1 MTNINKIIDG
11 KMYAEKLLGEIHPL
25 SKGFLDNFNRK
36 PCLTV
41 ILVGDNPASKIY
53 VKNKIL
59 IAKKIGIESNEILLG
74 SDVTEDELIHH
85 ISILNKDENVD
96 GILVQLPLP
105 KHISEKKII
114 NIICPSKDV
123 DGFHPKNFGK
133 LFIGDPKFIP
143 CTPLGCLY
151 MLKHEIED
159 IKGKNAVIIGRSNI
173 VGKPMASLLLSS
185 DCSVTITHSKSKN
198 IEEHARKADI
208 LIVAV
213 GIPEMIDEK
222 FIKPGAVVIDVGIN
236 RSVSKTND
244 NSGNKGI
251 LVGDVK
257 FENVLK
263 IAKKIT
269 PVPGGVGPMTIACL
283 MHNTVKAAYINKII
297 LFIDVGGLNSIMH

>member
-1 MTNINKIIDG
+1 MTMINKIIDG
-11 KMYAEKLLGEIHPL
+11 KMYAGKLLEEIYPL
-25 SKGFLDNFNRK
+25 SKGFLDNFKRK

-59 IAKKIGIESNEILLG
+59 TAKKNGIESEEILLA
-74 SDVTEDELIHH
+74 SDVSEEELIHH

-114 NIICPSKDV
+114 NIINPSKDV
-123 DGFHPKNFGK
+123 DGFHPTNLGK
-133 LFIGDPKFIP
+133 LFIGDSKFIP

-151 MLKHEIED
+151 MLKHEIQD
-159 IKGKNAVIIGRSNI
+159 IKGKNAVIVGRSNI

-185 DCSVTITHSKSKN
+185 DCSVTITHSRTKN
-198 IEEHARKADI
+198 IQEHTRKADI

-222 FIKPGAVVIDVGIN
+222 FIKPGAIVIDVGIN
-236 RSVSKTND
+236 RLETKTRHNAS
-244 NSGNKGI
+244 NRGM

-257 FENVLK
+257 FEKVLK

-283 MHNTVKAAYINKII
+283 MHNTVKAAYINKKHD
-297 LFIDVGGLNSIMH
+297 FINVLEGVL

>member
-1 MTNINKIIDG
+1 MTIINKIIDG

-25 SKGFLDNFNRK
+25 SKRFLNNFNRK

-59 IAKKIGIESNEILLG
+59 IAKKIGIESKEVLLG

-85 ISILNKDENVD
+85 ISTLNKDENVD

-133 LFIGDPKFIP
+133 LFMGDPKFIP

-159 IKGKNAVIIGRSNI
+159 IKGNNAVIIGRSNI

-185 DCSVTITHSKSKN
+185 DCSVTITHSKTKN
-198 IEEHARKADI
+198 IEEHAKKADI

-283 MHNTVKAAYINKII
+283 MHNTVKAAYINKKNDFINVLEGI
-297 LFIDVGGLNSIMH
+297 L

>member
-1 MTNINKIIDG
+1 MTIINKIIDG
-11 KMYAEKLLGEIHPL
+11 KMYAEKLLKEIHPL
-25 SKGFLDNFNRK
+25 SKGFLHNFNRK

-59 IAKKIGIESNEILLG
+59 IAKKIDIESKEILLS
-74 SDVTEDELIHH
+74 SDITEDELIQH
-85 ISILNKDENVD
+85 ISVLNKDQNVD

-114 NIICPSKDV
+114 NLISPLKDV

-133 LFIGDPKFIP
+133 LFMGDPKFIP

-198 IEEHARKADI
+198 IEEHTRKADI

-222 FIKPGAVVIDVGIN
+222 FIKPGAIVIDVGIN
-236 RSVSKTND
+236 RLESKNND
-244 NSGNKGI
+244 NSSNKGV

-257 FENVLK
+257 FEKVLK

-283 MHNTVKAAYINKII
+283 MHNTVKAAYINKKNDFINVLEGI
-297 LFIDVGGLNSIMH
+297 L

>member
-1 MTNINKIIDG
+1 MTIINKIIDG

-25 SKGFLDNFNRK
+25 SKGFLNNFNRK

-41 ILVGDNPASKIY
+41 ILVGDNTASKIY

-59 IAKKIGIESNEILLG
+59 IAKKIDIESREILLG
-74 SDVTEDELIHH
+74 SDVTEEELIHH
-85 ISILNKDENVD
+85 ISVLNKDQNVD

-114 NIICPSKDV
+114 NLISPLKDV

-133 LFIGDPKFIP
+133 LFMGDPKFIP

-198 IEEHARKADI
+198 IEEHTRKADI

-213 GIPEMIDEK
+213 GIPQMIDEK
-222 FIKPGAVVIDVGIN
+222 FIKPGAIVIDVGIN
-236 RSVSKTND
+236 RLEAKNND
-244 NSGNKGI
+244 NSNNKGV

-257 FENVLK
+257 FEKVLK

-283 MHNTVKAAYINKII
+283 MHNTVKAAYINKKNDFINVLEGI
-297 LFIDVGGLNSIMH
+297 L

>member
-1 MTNINKIIDG
+1 MTIINKIIDG
-11 KMYAEKLLGEIHPL
+11 KMYAEKLLKEIHPL
-25 SKGFLDNFNRK
+25 SKEFLHNFNRK

-59 IAKKIGIESNEILLG
+59 VAKKIDIETKEILLS
-74 SDVTEDELIHH
+74 SDITEDELIKH
-85 ISILNKDENVD
+85 ISILNKDQNVD

-114 NIICPSKDV
+114 NLISPLKDV

-133 LFIGDPKFIP
+133 LFMGDPKFIP

-151 MLKHEIED
+151 MLKQEIED

-198 IEEHARKADI
+198 IEEYTRKADI

-222 FIKPGAVVIDVGIN
+222 FIKPGAIVIDVGIN
-236 RSVSKTND
+236 RLESKNND
-244 NSGNKGI
+244 NSSNKGV

-257 FENVLK
+257 FEKVLK

-283 MHNTVKAAYINKII
+283 MHNTVKAAYINKKNDFINVLEGI
-297 LFIDVGGLNSIMH
+297 L

>member
-1 MTNINKIIDG
+1 MNIINKIIDG
-11 KMYAEKLLGEIHPL
+11 KMYAGKLLEEIYPL
-25 SKGFLDNFNRK
+25 SKGFLDKFNRK
-36 PCLTV
+36 PSLTV
-41 ILVGDNPASKIY
+41 IQVGDNPASKIY

-59 IAKKIGIESNEILLG
+59 TAKKNCIESKEILLA
-74 SDVTEDELIHH
+74 SDVSEDELIHH

-114 NIICPSKDV
+114 NLINPSKDV
-123 DGFHPKNFGK
+123 DGFHPTNFGK
-133 LFIGDPKFIP
+133 LSMGDPKFIP

-159 IKGKNAVIIGRSNI
+159 IKGKNAVIVGRSNI

-185 DCSVTITHSKSKN
+185 DCSVTITHSKTIN
-198 IEEHARKADI
+198 IQEHTRKADI

-213 GIPEMIDEK
+213 GIPEMIDET
-222 FIKPGAVVIDVGIN
+222 FIKPGAIVIDVGIN
-236 RSVSKTND
+236 RLEAKTTD
-244 NSGNKGI
+244 NFREKKI

-257 FENVLK
+257 FEKVLK
-263 IAKKIT
+263 IAEKIT

-283 MHNTVKAAYINKII
+283 MHNTVKAAYLNKKNNFINVLEGI
-297 LFIDVGGLNSIMH
+297 L

>member
-1 MTNINKIIDG
+1 MTIINKIIDG

-25 SKGFLDNFNRK
+25 SKEFLDNFNRK

-41 ILVGDNPASKIY
+41 IQVGDNPASKIY

-59 IAKKIGIESNEILLG
+59 IAKKIDIESREILLG

-85 ISILNKDENVD
+85 ISILNKDPNVD

-114 NIICPSKDV
+114 NLINPSKDV

-133 LFIGDPKFIP
+133 LFMGDPKFIP

-151 MLKHEIED
+151 MLKHEIDD

-185 DCSVTITHSKSKN
+185 DCSVTIIHSKSKN
-198 IEEHARKADI
+198 IEVHTRKADI

-213 GIPEMIDEK
+213 GIPQMIDEK
-222 FIKPGAVVIDVGIN
+222 FIKPGAIVIDVGIN
-236 RSVSKTND
+236 RLESKNND
-244 NSGNKGI
+244 SSSNKGV

-257 FENVLK
+257 FEKVLK

-283 MHNTVKAAYINKII
+283 MHNTVKAAYVNKKNDFINVLEGI
-297 LFIDVGGLNSIMH
+297 L

>member
-1 MTNINKIIDG
+1 MTIINKIIDG
-11 KMYAEKLLGEIHPL
+11 KMYAQKLLGEIQPL

-59 IAKKIGIESNEILLG
+59 VAKEIDIESKEILLN
-74 SDVTEDELIHH
+74 SDITEDELIQH
-85 ISILNKDENVD
+85 ISVLNKDQNVD

-114 NIICPSKDV
+114 NLISPLKDV

-133 LFIGDPKFIP
+133 LFMGDPKFIP

-185 DCSVTITHSKSKN
+185 DCSVTIIHSKSKY
-198 IEEHARKADI
+198 IEEHTRKADI

-222 FIKPGAVVIDVGIN
+222 FIKPGAIVIDVGIN
-236 RSVSKTND
+236 RLEAKNND
-244 NSGNKGI
+244 NSNNKGV

-257 FENVLK
+257 FEKVLK

-283 MHNTVKAAYINKII
+283 MHNTVKAAYINKKNDFINVLEGI
-297 LFIDVGGLNSIMH
+297 L

>member
-1 MTNINKIIDG
+1 MTTINKIIDG

-25 SKGFLDNFNRK
+25 SKGFLDNFDRK

-105 KHISEKKII
+105 KHILEKKII

-133 LFIGDPKFIP
+133 LFMGDPKFIP

-185 DCSVTITHSKSKN
+185 DCSVTITHSKTKN
-198 IEEHARKADI
+198 IEKHARKADI
-208 LIVAV
+208 LIIAV

-244 NSGNKGI
+244 NSGNKGK

-283 MHNTVKAAYINKII
+283 MHNTVKAAYINKKNDFINVLEGI
-297 LFIDVGGLNSIMH
+297 L

>member
-1 MTNINKIIDG
+1 MTIINKIIDG

-25 SKGFLDNFNRK
+25 SKGFLNNFNRK

-59 IAKKIGIESNEILLG
+59 IAKKIDIDSREILLG
-74 SDVTEDELIHH
+74 SDVAEDELIHH
-85 ISILNKDENVD
+85 ISILNKDPNVD

-114 NIICPSKDV
+114 NLISPSKDV
-123 DGFHPKNFGK
+123 DGFHPENFGK
-133 LFIGDPKFIP
+133 LFMGDPKFIP

-151 MLKHEIED
+151 LLKHEIDD

-185 DCSVTITHSKSKN
+185 DCSVTIIHSKSKN
-198 IEEHARKADI
+198 IEVHTRKADI

-213 GIPEMIDEK
+213 GIPELIDEK
-222 FIKPGAVVIDVGIN
+222 FIKPDAIVIDVGIN
-236 RSVSKTND
+236 RLESKNND
-244 NSGNKGI
+244 NSSNKRV

-283 MHNTVKAAYINKII
+283 MHNTVKAAYINKKNDFINVLEGI
-297 LFIDVGGLNSIMH
+297 L

>member
-1 MTNINKIIDG
+1 MTILNKIIDG
-11 KMYAEKLLGEIHPL
+11 KMYARKLLEEIYPL

-36 PCLTV
+36 PSLTV
-41 ILVGDNPASKIY
+41 IQVGDNPASKIY

-59 IAKKIGIESNEILLG
+59 TAKKNGIETKEILLT
-74 SDVTEDELIHH
+74 SDISEKKLIYH

-114 NIICPSKDV
+114 NIIDPSKDV
-123 DGFHPKNFGK
+123 DGFHPTNFGN
-133 LFIGDPKFIP
+133 LFMGDSKFIP

-159 IKGKNAVIIGRSNI
+159 IKGKNAVIVGRSNI

-185 DCSVTITHSKSKN
+185 DCSVTITHSRTKN
-198 IEEHARKADI
+198 IQEHTRKADI

-222 FIKPGAVVIDVGIN
+222 FIKPGAIVIDVGIN
-236 RSVSKTND
+236 RLETKNTD
-244 NSGNKGI
+244 NASNKGLI
-251 LVGDVK
+251 VGDVK
-257 FENVLK
+257 FEKVVK

-283 MHNTVKAAYINKII
+283 MHNTVKAAYINKKND
-297 LFIDVGGLNSIMH
+297 FINVLEGI

>member
-1 MTNINKIIDG
+1 MTIINKIIDG

-25 SKGFLDNFNRK
+25 SKEFLHNFNRK

-59 IAKKIGIESNEILLG
+59 IAKKIDIESREILLG
-74 SDVTEDELIHH
+74 SDVTEKELIHH
-85 ISILNKDENVD
+85 ISVLNKDQNVD

-114 NIICPSKDV
+114 NLISPSKDV
-123 DGFHPKNFGK
+123 DGFHPENFGK
-133 LFIGDPKFIP
+133 LFMGNPKFIP

-151 MLKHEIED
+151 MLKHEIDD

-185 DCSVTITHSKSKN
+185 DCSVTIIHSKSKN
-198 IEEHARKADI
+198 IEVHTRKADI

-213 GIPEMIDEK
+213 GIPLMIDEK
-222 FIKPGAVVIDVGIN
+222 FIKPDAIVIDVGIN
-236 RSVSKTND
+236 RLESKNDD
-244 NSGNKGI
+244 NSSNKGV

-283 MHNTVKAAYINKII
+283 MHNTVKAAYINKKNDFINVLEGI
-297 LFIDVGGLNSIMH
+297 L

>member
-1 MTNINKIIDG
+1 MNKIIDG
-11 KMYAEKLLGEIHPL
+11 KMYSEKLLGEIHPL
-25 SKGFLDNFNRK
+25 SKGFLNNFNRK

-59 IAKKIGIESNEILLG
+59 IAKKIDIESNEILLG

-85 ISILNKDENVD
+85 ISILNKDPNVD

-114 NIICPSKDV
+114 NLISPSKDV
-123 DGFHPKNFGK
+123 DGFHPENFGK
-133 LFIGDPKFIP
+133 LFMGDPKFIP

-151 MLKHEIED
+151 MLKHEIDD

-185 DCSVTITHSKSKN
+185 DCSVTIVHSKSKN
-198 IEEHARKADI
+198 IEVHTRKADI

-213 GIPEMIDEK
+213 GIPQMINEK
-222 FIKPGAVVIDVGIN
+222 FIKPDAIVIDVGIN
-236 RSVSKTND
+236 RLESKNND
-244 NSGNKGI
+244 NSSNKGI

-283 MHNTVKAAYINKII
+283 MHNTVKAAYINKKNDFINVLEGI
-297 LFIDVGGLNSIMH
+297 L

>member
-1 MTNINKIIDG
+1 MTIINKIIDG
-11 KMYAEKLLGEIHPL
+11 KMYAQKLLGEIHPL
-25 SKGFLDNFNRK
+25 SKGFLHNFNRK

-59 IAKKIGIESNEILLG
+59 AAKKIDIASKEILLS
-74 SDVTEDELIHH
+74 SDITEDELIHH
-85 ISILNKDENVD
+85 ISVLNKDQNVD

-105 KHISEKKII
+105 KHISEKMII
-114 NIICPSKDV
+114 NLISPSKDV
-123 DGFHPKNFGK
+123 DGFHPENFGK
-133 LFIGDPKFIP
+133 LFMGDPKFIP

-151 MLKHEIED
+151 LLKHEIDD

-185 DCSVTITHSKSKN
+185 DCSVTIIHSKSKN
-198 IEEHARKADI
+198 IEVHTRKADI

-213 GIPEMIDEK
+213 GIPQMIDEK
-222 FIKPGAVVIDVGIN
+222 FIKPGAIVIDVGIN
-236 RSVSKTND
+236 RLESKNND
-244 NSGNKGI
+244 NSINKGV

-283 MHNTVKAAYINKII
+283 MHNTVKAAYINKKNDFINVLEGI
-297 LFIDVGGLNSIMH
+297 L

>member
-1 MTNINKIIDG
+1 MTIINKIIDG

-25 SKGFLDNFNRK
+25 SKGFLNNFNRK

-59 IAKKIGIESNEILLG
+59 VAKKIDIESKEILLS
-74 SDVTEDELIHH
+74 SDITEDELIQH
-85 ISILNKDENVD
+85 ISVLNKDQNVD

-114 NIICPSKDV
+114 NIISPSKDV

-133 LFIGDPKFIP
+133 LFMGDPKFIP

-185 DCSVTITHSKSKN
+185 DCSVTIIHSKSKN
-198 IEEHARKADI
+198 IEVHTRKADI

-213 GIPEMIDEK
+213 GIPQMIDEK
-222 FIKPGAVVIDVGIN
+222 FIKPDVIVIDVGIN
-236 RSVSKTND
+236 RLESKNND
-244 NSGNKGI
+244 NSSDKGV

-283 MHNTVKAAYINKII
+283 MHNTVKAAYINKKNDFINVLEGI
-297 LFIDVGGLNSIMH
+297 L

>member
-1 MTNINKIIDG
+1 MTIINKIIDG

-25 SKGFLDNFNRK
+25 SKGFLNNFNRK

-59 IAKKIGIESNEILLG
+59 IAKKIDIESREILLG

-85 ISILNKDENVD
+85 ISILNNDPNVD

-114 NIICPSKDV
+114 NLISPSKDV

-133 LFIGDPKFIP
+133 LFMGDPKFIP

-185 DCSVTITHSKSKN
+185 DCSVTIIHSKSKN
-198 IEEHARKADI
+198 IEIHTRKADI

-213 GIPEMIDEK
+213 GIPQMIDEK
-222 FIKPGAVVIDVGIN
+222 FIKPDAIVIDVGIN
-236 RSVSKTND
+236 RLESKNNA
-244 NSGNKGI
+244 NSSNKGI

-283 MHNTVKAAYINKII
+283 MHNTVKAAYINKKNDFIYVLEGI
-297 LFIDVGGLNSIMH
+297 L

>member
-1 MTNINKIIDG
+1 MTIINKIIDG
-11 KMYAEKLLGEIHPL
+11 KMYAEKLLKEIHPL
-25 SKGFLDNFNRK
+25 SKEFLHNFNRK

-59 IAKKIGIESNEILLG
+59 VAKKIDIETREILL
-74 SDVTEDELIHH
+74 SFDITEDELIKH
-85 ISILNKDENVD
+85 ISILNKDQNVD

-114 NIICPSKDV
+114 NLISPLKDV

-133 LFIGDPKFIP
+133 LFMGDPKFIP

-151 MLKHEIED
+151 MLKQEIED

-198 IEEHARKADI
+198 IEEYTRKADI

-222 FIKPGAVVIDVGIN
+222 FIKPGAIVIDVGIN
-236 RSVSKTND
+236 RLESKNND
-244 NSGNKGI
+244 NSSNKGV

-257 FENVLK
+257 FEKVLK

-283 MHNTVKAAYINKII
+283 MHNTVKAAYINKKNDFINVLEGI
-297 LFIDVGGLNSIMH
+297 L

>member
-1 MTNINKIIDG
+1 MTTINKIIDG

-25 SKGFLDNFNRK
+25 SKRFLDNFNRK

-59 IAKKIGIESNEILLG
+59 TAKKIGIESKEILFDT
-74 SDVTEDELIHH
+74 DVTEDKLIHH

-185 DCSVTITHSKSKN
+185 DCSVTITHSKTKN
-198 IEEHARKADI
+198 IEEHAKKADI

-222 FIKPGAVVIDVGIN
+222 FIKPGAIVIDVGIN
-236 RSVSKTND
+236 RLESKNND
-244 NSGNKGI
+244 NSNTKGV

-257 FENVLK
+257 LEKVLK
-263 IAKKIT
+263 IVKKIT

-283 MHNTVKAAYINKII
+283 MHNTVKAAYVNKKNDFINVLEGI
-297 LFIDVGGLNSIMH
+297 L

>member
-1 MTNINKIIDG
+1 MTIINKIIDG

-25 SKGFLDNFNRK
+25 SNGFFNNFNRK

-59 IAKKIGIESNEILLG
+59 IAKKIGIESNEILLS
-74 SDVTEDELIHH
+74 SDVTEDALIHH
-85 ISILNKDENVD
+85 ISILNKDQNVD

-114 NIICPSKDV
+114 NLISPLKDV

-133 LFIGDPKFIP
+133 LFMGDPKFIP

-198 IEEHARKADI
+198 IEEHTRKADI

-222 FIKPGAVVIDVGIN
+222 FIKPGAIVIDVGIN
-236 RSVSKTND
+236 RLESKNND
-244 NSGNKGI
+244 SSSNKGV

-257 FENVLK
+257 FEKVLK

-283 MHNTVKAAYINKII
+283 MHNTVKAAYINKHIKI
-297 LFIDVGGLNSIMH
+297 KIAIA

>member
-1 MTNINKIIDG
+1 MTTINKIIDG

-25 SKGFLDNFNRK
+25 SKGFLDNFDRK

-133 LFIGDPKFIP
+133 LFMGDPKFIP

-185 DCSVTITHSKSKN
+185 DCSVTITHSKTKN
-198 IEEHARKADI
+198 IEKHARKADI
-208 LIVAV
+208 LIIAV

-251 LVGDVK
+251 LVGVVK

-283 MHNTVKAAYINKII
+283 MHNTVKAAYINKKNDFINVLEGI
-297 LFIDVGGLNSIMH
+297 L

>member
-1 MTNINKIIDG
+1 MTIINKIIDG
-11 KMYAEKLLGEIHPL
+11 KMYAEKLLGEIRPL
-25 SKGFLDNFNRK
+25 SKRFLDNFNRK

-41 ILVGDNPASKIY
+41 ILVGDYPASKIY

-59 IAKKIGIESNEILLG
+59 IAKKIGIESKEILLA
-74 SDVTEDELIHH
+74 SDVSEDELIQQ

-114 NIICPSKDV
+114 NLISPSKDV

-133 LFIGDPKFIP
+133 LFRGDPKFIP

-151 MLKHEIED
+151 MLRHEIDE

-198 IEEHARKADI
+198 IQEHTINADI

-222 FIKPGAVVIDVGIN
+222 FIKPGAIVIDVGIN
-236 RSVSKTND
+236 RLEAKNND
-244 NSGNKGI
+244 NSSNKGV

-257 FENVLK
+257 FEKVLK

-283 MHNTVKAAYINKII
+283 MHNTVKAAYINKKNDFINVLEGI
-297 LFIDVGGLNSIMH
+297 L

>member
-1 MTNINKIIDG
+1 MCIRDRNKIIDG

-25 SKGFLDNFNRK
+25 SKGFLNNFNRK

-59 IAKKIGIESNEILLG
+59 VAKKIDIETREILLS
-74 SDVTEDELIHH
+74 SDITEDELIQH
-85 ISILNKDENVD
+85 ISVLNKDQNVD

-114 NIICPSKDV
+114 NLISPSKDI
-123 DGFHPKNFGK
+123 DGFHPENFGK
-133 LFIGDPKFIP
+133 LFMGDPKFIP

-159 IKGKNAVIIGRSNI
+159 LKGKNAVIIGRSNI

-185 DCSVTITHSKSKN
+185 DCSVTIIHSKSKN
-198 IEEHARKADI
+198 IEEHTRKADI

-213 GIPEMIDEK
+213 GIPQMIDEK
-222 FIKPGAVVIDVGIN
+222 FIKPGAIVIDVGIN
-236 RSVSKTND
+236 RLVSTNND
-244 NSGNKGI
+244 NSSNKGV

-257 FENVLK
+257 FEKVLK

-283 MHNTVKAAYINKII
+283 MHNTVKAAHINKKNDFINVLEGI
-297 LFIDVGGLNSIMH
+297 L

>member
-1 MTNINKIIDG
+1 MTIINKIIDG
-11 KMYAEKLLGEIHPL
+11 KMYAEKLLKEIHPL
-25 SKGFLDNFNRK
+25 SKEFLHNFNRK

-59 IAKKIGIESNEILLG
+59 VAKKIDIETREILLS
-74 SDVTEDELIHH
+74 SDITEDELIKH
-85 ISILNKDENVD
+85 ISILNKDQNVD

-114 NIICPSKDV
+114 NLISPLKDV
-123 DGFHPKNFGK
+123 DGFHPRNFGK
-133 LFIGDPKFIP
+133 LFMGDPKFIP

-151 MLKHEIED
+151 MLKQEIED

-198 IEEHARKADI
+198 IEEYTRKADI

-222 FIKPGAVVIDVGIN
+222 FIKPGAIVIDVGIN
-236 RSVSKTND
+236 RLESKNND
-244 NSGNKGI
+244 NSSNKGV

-257 FENVLK
+257 FEKVLK

-283 MHNTVKAAYINKII
+283 MHNTIKAAYINKKNDFINVLEGI
-297 LFIDVGGLNSIMH
+297 L

>member
-1 MTNINKIIDG
+1 MTIINKIIDG

-25 SKGFLDNFNRK
+25 SKGFLNNFNRK

-59 IAKKIGIESNEILLG
+59 IAKKIDIESREILLG

-85 ISILNKDENVD
+85 ISILNKDPNVD

-114 NIICPSKDV
+114 NLISPSKDV
-123 DGFHPKNFGK
+123 DGFHPENFGK

-151 MLKHEIED
+151 MLKHEIDD

-185 DCSVTITHSKSKN
+185 DCSVTIIHSKSKN
-198 IEEHARKADI
+198 IEVHTRKADI

-213 GIPEMIDEK
+213 GIPQMIDEK
-222 FIKPGAVVIDVGIN
+222 FIKPDAIVIDVGIN
-236 RSVSKTND
+236 RLESKNND
-244 NSGNKGI
+244 NSSNKGV

-283 MHNTVKAAYINKII
+283 MHNTVKAAYINKKNDFINVLEGI
-297 LFIDVGGLNSIMH
+297 L

>member
-1 MTNINKIIDG
+1 MTIINKIIDG
-11 KMYAEKLLGEIHPL
+11 KMYAEKLLEEIYPL

-59 IAKKIGIESNEILLG
+59 IAKKIDIESREILLG

-85 ISILNKDENVD
+85 ISRLNKDPNVD

-114 NIICPSKDV
+114 NLISPSKDV
-123 DGFHPKNFGK
+123 DGFHPENFGK
-133 LFIGDPKFIP
+133 LFMGDPKFIP

-151 MLKHEIED
+151 LLKHEIDD

-185 DCSVTITHSKSKN
+185 DCSVTIIHSKSKN
-198 IEEHARKADI
+198 IEVHTRKADI

-213 GIPEMIDEK
+213 GIPQMIDEK
-222 FIKPGAVVIDVGIN
+222 FIKPDAIVIDVGIN
-236 RSVSKTND
+236 RLEPKNND
-244 NSGNKGI
+244 NSSNKGV

-283 MHNTVKAAYINKII
+283 MHNTVKAAYINKKNDFINVLEGI
-297 LFIDVGGLNSIMH
+297 L

>member
-1 MTNINKIIDG
+1 MTIINKIIDG
-11 KMYAEKLLGEIHPL
+11 KMYAEKLLKEIHPL
-25 SKGFLDNFNRK
+25 SKEFLHNFNRK

-59 IAKKIGIESNEILLG
+59 VAKKIDIETREILLS
-74 SDVTEDELIHH
+74 SDITEDELIKH
-85 ISILNKDENVD
+85 ISILNKDQNVD

-114 NIICPSKDV
+114 NLISPLKDV

-133 LFIGDPKFIP
+133 LFMGDPKFIP

-151 MLKHEIED
+151 MLKQEIED

-198 IEEHARKADI
+198 IEEYTRKADI

-222 FIKPGAVVIDVGIN
+222 FIKTGSIVIDVGIN
-236 RSVSKTND
+236 RLESKNND
-244 NSGNKGI
+244 NSSNKGV

-257 FENVLK
+257 FEKVLK

-283 MHNTVKAAYINKII
+283 MHNTIKAAYINKKNDFINVLEGI
-297 LFIDVGGLNSIMH
+297 L

>member
-1 MTNINKIIDG
+1 MTIINKIIDG

-59 IAKKIGIESNEILLG
+59 IAKKIDIESKEILLG

-85 ISILNKDENVD
+85 ISILNKDQNVD

-114 NIICPSKDV
+114 NLISPSKDV

-133 LFIGDPKFIP
+133 LFMGDPKFIP

-185 DCSVTITHSKSKN
+185 DCSVTIIHSKSKN
-198 IEEHARKADI
+198 IEEHTRKADI

-222 FIKPGAVVIDVGIN
+222 FIKPGAIVIDVGIN
-236 RSVSKTND
+236 RLESKNND
-244 NSGNKGI
+244 NSSNKGV

-257 FENVLK
+257 FEKVLK

-283 MHNTVKAAYINKII
+283 MHNTVKAAYINKKNDFINVLEGI
-297 LFIDVGGLNSIMH
+297 L

>member
-1 MTNINKIIDG
+1 MTIINKIIDG
-11 KMYAEKLLGEIHPL
+11 KMYAEKLLEEIHPL

-59 IAKKIGIESNEILLG
+59 IAKKIDIESKEIILN

-85 ISILNKDENVD
+85 ISILNKDQNVD

-114 NIICPSKDV
+114 NLISPSKDV
-123 DGFHPKNFGK
+123 DGFHPENFGK
-133 LFIGDPKFIP
+133 LFMGDPKFIP

-151 MLKHEIED
+151 MLKHEIDD

-185 DCSVTITHSKSKN
+185 DCSVTIIHSKSKN
-198 IEEHARKADI
+198 IEVHTRKADI

-213 GIPEMIDEK
+213 GIPQMIDEK
-222 FIKPGAVVIDVGIN
+222 FIKPDAIVIDVGIN
-236 RSVSKTND
+236 RLESKNND
-244 NSGNKGI
+244 NSSNKGV

-283 MHNTVKAAYINKII
+283 MHNTVKAAYINKKNDFINVLEGI
-297 LFIDVGGLNSIMH
+297 L

>member
-1 MTNINKIIDG
+1 MTTINKIIDG

-133 LFIGDPKFIP
+133 LFMGDPKFIP

-151 MLKHEIED
+151 ILKHEIES

-185 DCSVTITHSKSKN
+185 DCSVTITHSKTKN

-283 MHNTVKAAYINKII
+283 MHNTVKAAYINKKNDFINVLEGI
-297 LFIDVGGLNSIMH
+297 L